1 MNRAMKCAGPVLLS
15 SIVAAV
21 ALFSQGRPQC
31 PPLIASLMPKSAVKV
46 TCQYNAAG
54 FIGLGW
60 AAADL
65 PFSHPCIQT
74 TKYPGRIT
82 FDVKHHSGEG
92 PELFR
97 MQIDAEEGQRLANR
111 KEELDREHDKM
122 RRSMKDPSLLR
133 PVKTE
138 SIPGGTLLY
147 LEHFIDCSEGV
158 KRVKPYVK
166 FLGVGHKD
174 GTAINIEIEGFISSE
189 AAKAAAVEV
198 LANFSKAD
206 FSRLDAGK

>member
-1 MNRAMKCAGPVLLS
+1 MNRAMKCTGQVLLS
-15 SIVAAV
+15 SFAAAV
-21 ALFSQGRPQC
+21 VLFSQGRPPC
-31 PPLIASLMPKSAVKV
+31 PPLIASLMPKNAVKV
-46 TCQYNAAG
+46 TGQYNAAG
-54 FIGLGW
+54 FIGLGA

-82 FDVKHHSGEG
+82 FDVKHYSGEG
-92 PELFR
+92 LELFR

-111 KEELDREHDKM
+111 KEELDKEHDKM

-133 PVKTE
+133 PVRTE
-138 SIPGGTLLY
+138 PVTGGTLLY
-147 LEHFIDCSEGV
+147 LEFFSDCSEGV

-166 FLGVGHKD
+166 LLGVGHKN
-174 GTAINIEIEGFISSE
+174 GTAINIEIEGFISSV

-198 LANFSKAD
+198 LANFAKAD
-206 FSRLDAGK
+206 FRQLE